1 MFLKSSTGLNK
12 VMHDHRRETE
22 LTHSGISS
30 PMQPPLLMTIVEAVG
45 LGSVFPVDPY
55 PLTWFKMAWLVHAGT
70 PMAAAKMRTLKE
82 NSSTG

>member
-1 MFLKSSTGLNK
+1 
-12 VMHDHRRETE
+12 
-22 LTHSGISS
+22 
-30 PMQPPLLMTIVEAVG
+30 MQPPLLMTIVEAVG